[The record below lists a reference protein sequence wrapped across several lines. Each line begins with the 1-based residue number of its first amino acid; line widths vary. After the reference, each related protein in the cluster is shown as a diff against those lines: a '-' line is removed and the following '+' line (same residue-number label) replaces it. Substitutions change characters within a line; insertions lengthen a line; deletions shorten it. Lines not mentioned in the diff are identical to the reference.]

1 VIDLLH
7 GYFKIAGSD
16 DERMRREKVNGK
28 VLTLDRSLED
38 TIPYLFALL
47 GISEDGEHYRHWEQ
61 TLDRLDEYLQRLQ
74 KKNPL
79 AQMDAQVRKRR
90 TLDAIKR
97 ILLRESLNQP
107 LMVIFEDLHWIDEE
121 TQALLN
127 LLADSIGT
135 AKILLLVN
143 YRPEYS
149 HQWGSKTYYTQ
160 LRLDPL
166 GKESAEEMLSALLG
180 DGVEMA
186 QLKRVIIEKTEGN
199 PFFMEESAQVLLDE
213 GALVRDGTTI
223 RLTRQLS
230 ELKIPPTVQGIL
242 AARIDRLPQDD
253 KDLLQ
258 TLAVIGREFP
268 LSLIRSVVSKS
279 DDELNRMLNDLQLG
293 EFLYEQP
300 AVGDTE
306 YTFKHALTQE
316 VAYNSVLIERRKQS
330 HERIG
335 AALETLY
342 ASSLDDHLAELAHHY
357 GRGNNPGK
365 AVDYLGRAA
374 QQALSRS
381 AFNEAL
387 AHARAGIALIP
398 ALPATP
404 ERGRREFDLQ
414 DALVG
419 AAMAV
424 EGFGSPLTT
433 QCCQRMLELA
443 RESGDES
450 ALFTALR
457 GVWMDHNIAARYHE
471 ADELSRQMLEVAER
485 GKSPARIADALAV
498 QAWAQFHTG
507 RYGDAL
513 TKVNRATALCPDG
526 VGWVTADGSDPI
538 SWSLSLEGRIAWVTG
553 YPDRAVNLSESAIK
567 RSRELNQP
575 FSLTQSL
582 FWASVIRFWRGDV
595 VETGQLCEQINALAE
610 EGGFASFAALTR
622 IYQGWIASMKGEH
635 ERAIEVIS
643 SGLATPIRI
652 MTTHA
657 SSVLAEA
664 CLRAGRYQ
672 EAMDAVAAGREHTQK
687 TGEHFAESE
696 IERIA
701 GDTLILMGAEN
712 AAEAE
717 ECMRRAIAIAA
728 EQGAKSWELRA
739 TMSLA
744 RLMMTQGKRDEARA
758 MLADIYNWFTEG
770 FDTADLKDAKALLD
784 VLGT

>member
-1 VIDLLH
+1 
-7 GYFKIAGSD
+7 
-16 DERMRREKVNGK
+16 
-28 VLTLDRSLED
+28 
-38 TIPYLFALL
+38 
-47 GISEDGEHYRHWEQ
+47 
-61 TLDRLDEYLQRLQ
+61 
-74 KKNPL
+74 
-79 AQMDAQVRKRR
+79 
-90 TLDAIKR
+90 
-97 ILLRESLNQP
+97 
-107 LMVIFEDLHWIDEE
+107 
-121 TQALLN
+121 
-127 LLADSIGT
+127 
-135 AKILLLVN
+135 
-143 YRPEYS
+143 
-149 HQWGSKTYYTQ
+149 
-160 LRLDPL
+160 
-166 GKESAEEMLSALLG
+166 
-180 DGVEMA
+180 
-186 QLKRVIIEKTEGN
+186 
-199 PFFMEESAQVLLDE
+199 
-213 GALVRDGTTI
+213 
-223 RLTRQLS
+223 
-230 ELKIPPTVQGIL
+230 
-242 AARIDRLPQDD
+242 
-253 KDLLQ
+253 
-258 TLAVIGREFP
+258 
-268 LSLIRSVVSKS
+268 
-279 DDELNRMLNDLQLG
+279 
-293 EFLYEQP
+293 
-300 AVGDTE
+300 
-306 YTFKHALTQE
+306 
-316 VAYNSVLIERRKQS
+316 
-330 HERIG
+330 
-335 AALETLY
+335 
-342 ASSLDDHLAELAHHY
+342 
-357 GRGNNPGK
+357 
-365 AVDYLGRAA
+365 
-374 QQALSRS
+374 
-381 AFNEAL
+381 
-387 AHARAGIALIP
+387 
-398 ALPATP
+398 
-404 ERGRREFDLQ
+404 
-414 DALVG
+414 
-419 AAMAV
+419 
-424 EGFGSPLTT
+424 
-433 QCCQRMLELA
+433 MLELA

-471 ADELSRQMLEVAER
+471 ADEVSRQMLEVAER

-595 VETGQLCEQINALAE
+595 VETGQLCEQISALAE

-622 IYQGWIASMKGEH
+622 IYQGWIASMQGEH

-701 GDTLILMGAEN
+701 GDALILMGAEN

-717 ECMRRAIAIAA
+717 QCMRRAIAIAA

-758 MLADIYNWFTEG
+758 ILADIYNWFTEG
-770 FDTADLKDAKALLD
+770 FDTAGLKHAKSLLD
-784 VLGT
+784 DLGK